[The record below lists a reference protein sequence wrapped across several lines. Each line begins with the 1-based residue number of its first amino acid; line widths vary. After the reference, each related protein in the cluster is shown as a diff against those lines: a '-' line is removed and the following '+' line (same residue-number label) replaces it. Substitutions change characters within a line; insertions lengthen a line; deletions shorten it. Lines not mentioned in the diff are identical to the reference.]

1 MNDEP
6 RFHESAEARKPRT
19 AGPRLNV
26 RNGIQ
31 GGILVA
37 LLILFFTAPPSA
49 DRQLLL
55 LGAAT
60 AVGAVDLVMLLR
72 GDMEYTHFQSRQWS
86 IRINAAL
93 LALAIVV
100 FALVYTG
107 RLS

>member
-6 RFHESAEARKPRT
+6 RFHESTEARKPRA
-19 AGPRLNV
+19 AGPRLMV
-26 RNGIQ
+26 RNVIQ
-31 GGILVA
+31 GGILVT
-37 LLILFFTAPPSA
+37 LLILFFTAPDFL

-55 LGAAT
+55 IGAAMV
-60 AVGAVDLVMLLR
+60 VGVVDLVMLLR
-72 GDMEYTHFQSRQWS
+72 GDMEYTHFQSRDWS
-86 IRINAAL
+86 IRINAVL